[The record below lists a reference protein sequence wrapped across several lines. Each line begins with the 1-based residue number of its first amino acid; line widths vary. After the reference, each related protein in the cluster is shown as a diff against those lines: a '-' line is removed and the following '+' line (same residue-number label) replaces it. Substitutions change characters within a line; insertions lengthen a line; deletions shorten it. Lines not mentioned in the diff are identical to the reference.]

1 MVLHSKGCASVH
13 GNDFIDAVAEDK
25 ATVHD
30 TNLRFVYG
38 GIGAVEVTGQCG

>member
-1 MVLHSKGCASVH
+1 MVLHSKGCAGVH

-30 TNLRFVYG
+30 TNLCFVYG
-38 GIGAVEVTGQCG
+38 GVGAVQVAGQCG